1 MNAGDQVKNRRIEL
15 GLSQSAIA
23 QAAGVDRD
31 TYRALERDER
41 WPQDKNRA
49 KIERALGWAPGSL
62 EQLHDGGDPTPLDI
76 PLGEGTA
83 GAGYRQ
89 YLEAPASP
97 TRLPGWLGDMEDEMR
112 AKNAVDS
119 KGRPLADTMRQAVL
133 GNEDTPAEP
142 EGEELD
148 TYFEE
153 LRESMRVLDDL
164 PAPVQKIVM
173 ARALDSFEM
182 LSDLLSLEG
191 LHRLTRYGFRVL
203 DEEDETRAHEDRD
216 AEDTSRRDEG
226 PSASVSGGET
236 RKEFHTDRMSEEEL
250 QKLAATDEVWGGY
263 VESRKDSV
271 EQEGLR

>member
-1 MNAGDQVKNRRIEL
+1 MTQSEL
-15 GLSQSAIA
+15 AD
-23 QAAGVDRD
+23 AAGVSAR
-31 TYRALERDER
+31 TNHNLELDKT
-41 WPQDKNRA
+41 WPQKPNRNRV
-49 KIERALGWAPGSL
+49 ERALGWAPGSL
-62 EQLHDGGDPTPLDI
+62 EQIRNGGDPTPLDI

-89 YLEAPASP
+89 YLEAHESP

-112 AKNAVDS
+112 AKSAVDS

-133 GNEDTPAEP
+133 GNEDPPAEP

-191 LHRLTRYGFRVL
+191 LHRLTRYGFLVL
-203 DEEDETRAHEDRD
+203 DEEDETRAHEDQD
-216 AEDTSRRDEG
+216 AEDAARRGEG
-226 PSASVSGGET
+226 PSASSVGGES
-236 RKEFHTDRMSEEEL
+236 RREFHTDRMSEEEL
-250 QKLAATDEVWGGY
+250 RELAATDDTWGGY
-263 VESRKDSV
+263 VETRKDSV
-271 EQEGLR
+271 EQEGRR